1 MAGNIIQRNFKA
13 GRATAEMDNGCN
25 TVSFLMGKML
35 PFPILD
41 MNTNEIISYDLSM
54 ILILTK
60 SKDAEPSF

>member
-1 MAGNIIQRNFKA
+1 
-13 GRATAEMDNGCN
+13 MDNGCN
-25 TVSFLMGKML
+25 TVSFMGKML

-60 SKDAEPSF
+60 SKDAEPSFKKFRNLQG